1 MTRPL
6 KTPAKVKA
14 EFVEAGISQAEWA
27 RTHRVSLQAV
37 KDVLRGKSTGTRG
50 EAHRVAVALG
60 LKHGVTVA
68 SVKAFKPAPPALKTT
83 APRRQTKAA

>member
-6 KTPAKVKA
+6 KTPEQVKA
-14 EFVEAGISQAEWA
+14 EFVAAGISQAEWA

-37 KDVLRGKSTGTRG
+37 KDALRGKALGTRG

-68 SVKAFKPAPPALKTT
+68 SVKAFKAPPPALKTT
-83 APRRQTKAA
+83 PVRRQKAA